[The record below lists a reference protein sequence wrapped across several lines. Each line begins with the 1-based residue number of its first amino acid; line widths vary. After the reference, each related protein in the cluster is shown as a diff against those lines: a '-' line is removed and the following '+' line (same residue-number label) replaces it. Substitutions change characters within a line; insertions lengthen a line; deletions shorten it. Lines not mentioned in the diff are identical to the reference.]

1 MRTYDFNRGLVT
13 ALAAGVAGFLVWV
26 ATEVGQ
32 QTTGGFWASMGI
44 VAGAGFVL
52 ALSQIVGGWTK
63 WGWPRLSVGVFLLG
77 FLPVLVCTG
86 WILLATQPGNG
97 WHEGRLVSWSHSIGL
112 YGIIKALG
120 LYHGVLALGFG
131 LVFGYTFDTS
141 GPVREEIVADR
152 TVTAAP
158 APAPAMDRRAADEPV
173 AAEREEVG
181 APRHDDDLVAVRR
194 GPTPTAS
201 REVEIREGGER
212 VVPTQRDPRETPSGM
227 D

>member
-32 QTTGGFWASMGI
+32 QTTGRFWASMGI

-112 YGIIKALG
+112 YGII
-120 LYHGVLALGFG
+120 
-131 LVFGYTFDTS
+131 
-141 GPVREEIVADR
+141 
-152 TVTAAP
+152 
-158 APAPAMDRRAADEPV
+158 
-173 AAEREEVG
+173 
-181 APRHDDDLVAVRR
+181 
-194 GPTPTAS
+194 
-201 REVEIREGGER
+201 
-212 VVPTQRDPRETPSGM
+212 
-227 D
+227 